1 MWYLVIAIVSFI
13 IAGVLAK
20 ISAEDDTVEKLIVSI
35 IACVFFLFLGGFML
49 QKYTDYC
56 YNEAIIHYQNGDYV
70 VIKHS
75 DGELT
80 YKIIPTDY
88 D

>member
-1 MWYLVIAIVSFI
+1 MWYLALAIFSFI
-13 IAGVLAK
+13 IAGILAK
-20 ISAEDDTVEKLIVSI
+20 VSTGNENIEKLAVSL
-35 IACVFFLFLGGFML
+35 IACVFFLFLGGFAL
-49 QKYTDYC
+49 VRYTNYC
-56 YNEAIIHYQNGDYV
+56 HNEAIIHYQNGDYI